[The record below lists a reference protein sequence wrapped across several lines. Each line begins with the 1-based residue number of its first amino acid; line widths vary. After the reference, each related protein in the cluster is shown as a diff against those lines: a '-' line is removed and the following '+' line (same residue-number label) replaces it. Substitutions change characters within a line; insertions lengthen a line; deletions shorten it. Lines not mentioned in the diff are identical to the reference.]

1 MDFFDFKNKTS
12 RTNLLNEVDILG
24 SYDFYTTIITFESL
38 RQHHADDALKVINSI
53 PDFFD
58 LKKHKTISRDQY
70 VSLAKVLPL
79 VYHEYTHFI
88 DANSTCWGFSYLR
101 RMNAAYSSKIG
112 NEQVFHKAKE
122 FYDYSRCIRLPKYYT
137 FVEKGVGNIR
147 PWRSNITIGHLFSS
161 SGKPTKNSIIF
172 SRFSNLYGES
182 LVRSPISTV
191 SLLEASAMAQE
202 LHIQNIL
209 LKWCDEDFQVV
220 EGKVIEQKT
229 IQYLYNPNITEYSV
243 CAHVVANKLGTA
255 NVSEAFRVCTILTRF
270 VLNFPEWAFDQLS
283 KFCPVFDILG
293 IPKEHSFCKSVKSGF
308 EYRNYGIAYYLLCSA
323 LPTGFASDN
332 ASIKSAISQG
342 LSRLGLDIDMLLGM
356 SAKSIEKIAKE
367 LINSDIPTIAD
378 LAAAGMENYRNLDPF
393 SYEID
398 FSKLH
403 VPPALLGDSEKI
415 NLFASK
421 TNYLSNFD
429 LDLCFSEMYSGQ
441 EWVERFSESCI

>member
-24 SYDFYTTIITFESL
+24 SYDFYTTIITLESL
-38 RQHHADDALKVINSI
+38 RKHHADDAQSVINSI

-58 LKKHKTISRDQY
+58 FKKHKTISREQY

-79 VYHEYTHFI
+79 VYHEYTHFV
-88 DANSTCWGFSYLR
+88 DANSTCWGFNYLR
-101 RMNAAYSSKIG
+101 KMNAAYSSQTG
-112 NEQVFHKAKE
+112 NEYVFHKAKE

-137 FVEKGVGNIR
+137 LIEKGNDNIR
-147 PWRSNITIGHLFSS
+147 PWRSSITIGHLFSN
-161 SGKPTKNSIIF
+161 SGVPTKNSIIF

-182 LVRSPISTV
+182 LARSPISTV

-202 LHIQNIL
+202 LYIQML
-209 LKWCDEDFQVV
+209 LLRWCDEDFQVV
-220 EGKVIEQKT
+220 EGKVIEEKT

-243 CAHVVANKLGTA
+243 CAHVIANKLGATDA
-255 NVSEAFRVCTILTRF
+255 SVAFRVCTILTRF

-293 IPKEHSFCKSVKSGF
+293 IPKGHPFCKSVKSGL
-308 EYRNYGIAYYLLCSA
+308 EHRNYGIAYYLLCSA
-323 LPTGFASDN
+323 LPADFSSEIS
-332 ASIKSAISQG
+332 SIKSAISQG
-342 LSRLGLDIDMLLGM
+342 LSRLGLNIDMLFGM
-356 SAKSIEKIAKE
+356 SEKFIYKTAKE
-367 LINSDIPTIAD
+367 LINSDIQTISD
-378 LAAAGMENYRNLDPF
+378 LAAAGMENYKNIDPF

-403 VPPALLGDSEKI
+403 LPPALLGDSESV
-415 NLFASK
+415 NLFSSK
-421 TNYLSNFD
+421 INYLSSFD
-429 LDLCFSEMYSGQ
+429 LEHCFSEMYAGQ